1 MKQLTQHI
9 NKIKAQ
15 NNIKPL
21 SKKDLEVF
29 LVQTLNLNKQRS
41 VFTCDNHSFRVS
53 QVRGNTKGFSNVVLG
68 LSTLLKYDDKP
79 FVVIVVR
86 DNTLQFLISN
96 TTFLKKISH
105 SSHTLT
111 TQNIKGSFLGH
122 DIYSEYAGIKN
133 TEKNFRTLFNIH
145 QQNTLS
151 ENIERLV
158 ASTDKIKGKE
168 NIFTPNTQQRDLIL
182 LSPLRYSEII
192 KQADYIDLAT
202 NLQNKILYL
211 KQQIL
216 DASFDENINTRGSTI
231 EQIITDGISEHRAE
245 DIIVLLRDGTKV
257 LIDIK
262 TKLSHLNSNPKA
274 FNIDK
279 ALKTFSEPDEI
290 FCFLMILIDR
300 QESNIK
306 SNLIPVLS
314 TIFLQK
320 LEIRH
325 HWAGRNSRGVTQLS
339 GDIYALFN
347 SANSPTI
354 DIKSATKYLQSLL
367 DIKE

>member
-86 DNTLQFLISN
+86 ENTLQFLISN
-96 TTFLKKISH
+96 TTFLRKISH

-111 TQNIKGSFLGH
+111 TKNIKGSFLGH

-133 TEKNFRTLFNIH
+133 TEKNFRALFNMH

-151 ENIERLV
+151 DNIERLV
-158 ASTDKIKGKE
+158 ESTDTIEGKQ
-168 NIFTPNTQQRDLIL
+168 NLFTPNAQQRDSIL
-182 LSPLRYSEII
+182 LSPLHYAEIV
-192 KQADYIDLAT
+192 KQSDYIELAT
-202 NLQNKILYL
+202 SLQNKVLRL

-216 DASFDENINTRGSTI
+216 DASFDENVNTRGNAI
-231 EQIITDGISEHRAE
+231 EQIITNEINEHKAE
-245 DIIVLLRDGTKV
+245 DIIVPLNDDTII
-257 LIDIK
+257 LIDVK
-262 TKLSHLNSNPKA
+262 SKLSHLNSNPKA

-279 ALKTFSEPDEI
+279 ALTIFSEPDKI
-290 FCFLMILIDR
+290 FCFLMILVDR
-300 QESNIK
+300 QESDIK
-306 SNLIPVLS
+306 SRLIPVLS
-314 TIFLQK
+314 TIFLKK
-320 LEIRH
+320 LRIQH
-325 HWAGRNSRGVTQLS
+325 HWAGRNSRGATQLS
-339 GDIYALFN
+339 GDIHALFD
-347 SANSPTI
+347 SANSLAI
-354 DIKSATKYLQSLL
+354 DVKFATNYLQTLL

>member
-1 MKQLTQHI
+1 M
-9 NKIKAQ
+9 
-15 NNIKPL
+15 
-21 SKKDLEVF
+21 
-29 LVQTLNLNKQRS
+29 
-41 VFTCDNHSFRVS
+41 
-53 QVRGNTKGFSNVVLG
+53 LG

-86 DNTLQFLISN
+86 ENTLQFLISN

-105 SSHTLT
+105 SSHALATK
-111 TQNIKGSFLGH
+111 NIKGSFVGH
-122 DIYSEYAGIKN
+122 DIYSEYAGVKN
-133 TEKNFRTLFNIH
+133 TEKNFRALFKIH
-145 QQNTLS
+145 KQNTLF

-158 ASTDKIKGKE
+158 ASTDIIKGKE
-168 NIFTPNTQQRDLIL
+168 NIFTPNAQQRDLIL
-182 LSPLRYSEII
+182 LSPLRYSEIV
-192 KQADYIDLAT
+192 KQSDYIDLAT
-202 NLQNKILYL
+202 NLQNKILHL

-216 DASFDENINTRGSTI
+216 DASFDENTNTRGITI
-231 EQIITDGISEHRAE
+231 EQIITDKISEHKTE

-279 ALKTFSEPDEI
+279 ALKIFSEPDKI
-290 FCFLMILIDR
+290 FCFLMILIDKH
-300 QESNIK
+300 ESDIK

-339 GDIYALFN
+339 GDIYALFD

-367 DIKE
+367 DIKK